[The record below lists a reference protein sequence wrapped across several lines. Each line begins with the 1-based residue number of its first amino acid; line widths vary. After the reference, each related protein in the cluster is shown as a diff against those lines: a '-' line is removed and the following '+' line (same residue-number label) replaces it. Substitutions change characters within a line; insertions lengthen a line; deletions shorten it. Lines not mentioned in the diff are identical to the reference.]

1 VRNWNKICGGI
12 GRKKKDL
19 INYEFDKINNAGKF
33 DWWNVEVLET
43 LFIDK
48 YHRTHDE
55 FMNTPRNVIQ
65 IILLKRQSDSKAEKK
80 RKIALNNKRK

>member
-1 VRNWNKICGGI
+1 MNR
-12 GRKKKDL
+12 RKKKDS
-19 INYEFDKINNAGKF
+19 IVYEFDKLNNAGKF
-33 DWWNVEVLET
+33 NWWNVEVLET

-65 IILLKRQSDSKAEKK
+65 IILLKRESDAKSEKK
-80 RKIALNNKRK
+80 RKNALNNKSR